1 LSVIIKKENVI
12 IKLLKGLVD
21 HFIKEKPEHKTKI
34 SPIIIPRAGHTISR
48 SHINHNALK
57 VLYRLREA
65 GYSAYL
71 VGGCV
76 RDLLLG
82 YTPKDF
88 DIATDAL
95 PEEVRKLF
103 RNCRLIGKRFRLA
116 HIVFGK
122 EIIEVATFRTHHEN
136 APREHHNKTQH
147 GMITRDNVF
156 GTIEEDVWRR
166 DFRMNALYYNIADY
180 TVVDYVGGLEDINNK
195 MLSMIGEP
203 EQRFHEDPVRLLR
216 AIRFLAKLQINI
228 SPETEEPIRKLN
240 YLLQH
245 VSSARLFQEVLKIFQ
260 EGCTLATIQLLQK
273 YNLFVQLFPGTFA
286 ALEEPFAKNLLTS
299 ALISTDHRI
308 SQGKTVSPAFLF
320 AVLLWHPT
328 VKKLPELEN
337 KKLPMY
343 VAYEKALQIVL
354 KEQTERLAI
363 PRAMQLSIREICI
376 LQYRFTQRRGN
387 NPHRLLEHPRFR
399 AAYDL
404 LLLRAHSG
412 EPVEELSTWWTQYYT
427 ADHEERQKILKD
439 IQTSGHPKKRR
450 RKHFKKR
457 QNDSTGIKGNG

>member
-1 LSVIIKKENVI
+1 
-12 IKLLKGLVD
+12 
-21 HFIKEKPEHKTKI
+21 
-34 SPIIIPRAGHTISR
+34 
-48 SHINHNALK
+48 LK
-57 VLYRLREA
+57 VLYRLHEA

-95 PEEVRKLF
+95 PEDVRKLF

-116 HIVFGK
+116 HILFGK
-122 EIIEVATFRTHHEN
+122 EVIEVATFRTHHEN
-136 APREHHNKTQH
+136 ASREHHSKTSH

-180 TVVDYVGGLEDINNK
+180 SVADYVGGLDDINNK
-195 MLSMIGEP
+195 VLRMIGEP

-216 AIRFLAKLQINI
+216 AIRFVAKLQISI
-228 SPETEEPIRKLN
+228 SPETEEPIQKLN

-245 VSSARLFQEVLKIFQ
+245 VSAARLFQEVLKIFQ
-260 EGCTLATIQLLQK
+260 EGHTLATINLLQK
-273 YNLFVQLFPGTFA
+273 YRLFVQLFPATHA
-286 ALEEPFAKNLLTS
+286 ALEEPFAKDLLTV
-299 ALISTDHRI
+299 ALASTDHRI

-320 AVLLWHPT
+320 AVLLWHPA
-328 VKKLPELEN
+328 VKKLSELEN
-337 KKLPMY
+337 KKLPTY
-343 VAYEKALQIVL
+343 VAYEKALQIVM

-363 PRAMQLSIREICI
+363 PRVIQMSIREICV
-376 LQYRFTQRRGN
+376 LQYRFTQRRGSG
-387 NPHRLLEHPRFR
+387 PHRLLEHPRFR

-404 LLLRAHSG
+404 LLLRTHAG
-412 EPVEELSTWWTQYYT
+412 EPIEELSTWWTKYYT
-427 ADHEERQKILKD
+427 ADHEERNKLLKE
-439 IQTSGHPKKRR
+439 IQTSPNPKKRR
-450 RKHFKKR
+450 RKHFKKPHK
-457 QNDSTGIKGNG
+457 STTNANKDNI

>member
-1 LSVIIKKENVI
+1 
-12 IKLLKGLVD
+12 LLKGLVD
-21 HFIKEKPEHKTKI
+21 HFIKEKPSPKTNI
-34 SPIIIPRAGHTISR
+34 VPVIIPRAGHAISR
-48 SHINHNALK
+48 RHINQNALK
-57 VLYRLREA
+57 VLYRLHEA

-82 YTPKDF
+82 YAPKDF

-95 PEEVRKLF
+95 PEQVRKLF

-116 HIVFGK
+116 HIIFGK

-136 APREHHNKTQH
+136 ASSEHHNKTAH

-180 TVVDYVGGLEDINNK
+180 SLIDYVGGLDDINNK
-195 MLSMIGEP
+195 MLRMIGEP

-216 AIRFLAKLQINI
+216 AIRFMAKLKINI
-228 SPETEEPIRKLN
+228 SPEMEGPIKKLS

-260 EGCTLATIQLLQK
+260 EGHTLSTIQLLQK
-273 YNLFVQLFPGTFA
+273 YHLFDQLFPGTLA
-286 ALEEPFAKNLLTS
+286 ALDEPFAENLLTA
-299 ALISTDHRI
+299 ALMSTDHRI
-308 SQGKTVSPAFLF
+308 SQGKSVSPAFLF
-320 AVLLWHPT
+320 AVLLWHP
-328 VKKLPELEN
+328 VVKKRSELADKKLPS
-337 KKLPMY
+337 Y
-343 VAYEKALQIVL
+343 VAYEKALQIVI

-363 PRAMQLSIREICI
+363 PRMMQMSIREICI
-376 LQYRFTQRRGN
+376 LQYRFMQRRGSM
-387 NPHRLLEHPRFR
+387 PHRLLQHPRFR

-404 LLLRAHSG
+404 LLLRAHAG
-412 EPVEELSTWWTQYYT
+412 EPILELSTWWTQYYT
-427 ADHEERQKILKD
+427 ADPEARNTLLKEIQK
-439 IQTSGHPKKRR
+439 QNSAHPKKHG
-450 RKHFKKR
+450 RKQSKKNR
-457 QNDSTGIKGNG
+457 HPSTNRDAE